1 MANFNKAFNFRG
13 GFQVDTDVFIVRGQ
27 NVGIGSTIPNERLVV
42 DGTILA
48 KSVGVDSI
56 SVLRSDVGILTVT
69 ESLDVGIETG
79 SGLPFPLGT
88 PQVRITTGII
98 TAANPAIGLVTYYG
112 DGGKLL
118 NLPTSQWV
126 DIDVGLGYTSI
137 YSAGNVGVD
146 TVDPRFAF
154 QVGGVPFTAI
164 SGLSTEGRGVGIDT
178 GSIWAT
184 DDITLGGNLVIGGD
198 TELTG
203 GISIGGTLPSSID
216 GDLIVGG
223 TVSIGSTLYVA
234 GIVTAQEFAGIGSLI
249 TVINAD
255 NIAIGSIAPDRY
267 GDLIL
272 TKEVIADRFIG
283 TATSAEDLTSDAQ
296 ISIDTIE
303 ANVINAIDRF
313 TTLTGNITVGHNDTG
328 LTGDID
334 LRKTAADATIYSL
347 ADPAFGARVFVG
359 HEREESSNNGFA
371 GIRFGGNVASSP
383 LSGVNDLDLVNFD
396 VGNVN
401 FYLHEGN
408 PSTGTTG
415 SFRWINGQLD
425 IILADLSKDGG
436 FTLAGN
442 GNPLLPTFEV
452 TTGFST
458 FKGAATFDTTV
469 DVVGN
474 ATFGGDVSVVGEISF
489 GSILFDG
496 PVQVPSLLVDTT
508 ILLGSDPTVG
518 GTGVLISSNGTVS
531 SSNSFTVGSSI
542 ISSSGINANNINST
556 TATLGSL
563 TSTSI
568 TAGSIVNSSNN
579 FNIQSN
585 GSATFDSIT
594 ANSLSIPTINVASL
608 TTGNLTVNTSLSS
621 PSANIDAIDSTSI
634 ATATIDAT
642 SIDVVTLESDTV
654 SCLTINPEGGATEI
668 SVGANLNLFNN
679 TLIGAIDGG
688 VASGSPGAGNVL
700 FFSDANGLSIVVRAA
715 NFETLPPQDQIIGTI
730 TLPYDL

>member
-42 DGTILA
+42 DGRIQA
-48 KSVGVDSI
+48 DSVGVNSI

-79 SGLPFPLGT
+79 SGLPFPLGV
-88 PQVRITTGII
+88 PQVRITTGVI

-112 DGGKLL
+112 DGGQLL
-118 NLPTSQWV
+118 NLPTSQWI

-154 QVGGVPFTAI
+154 QVGGVPFNAI
-164 SGLSTEGRGVGIDT
+164 SGLSTDERGVGIDT

-184 DDITLGGNLVIGGD
+184 DDITLGGKLVIGGD
-198 TELTG
+198 IELTG
-203 GISIGGTLPSSID
+203 GISIGGTLPSAID
-216 GDLIVGG
+216 GDLTVGG

-234 GIVTAQEFAGIGSLI
+234 GIVTAQEFAGIGSQI
-249 TVINAD
+249 TLINAD
-255 NIAIGSIAPDRY
+255 NIGLGSISSDRY
-267 GDLIL
+267 GDLIV

-313 TTLTGNITVGHNDTG
+313 TTLTGNITVGHNDSG

-334 LRKTAADATIYSL
+334 LRKTAADSTIYSL
-347 ADPAFGARVFVG
+347 TDPAFGARVFVG
-359 HEREESSNNGFA
+359 HEREESNNNGFA
-371 GIRFGGNVASSP
+371 GIRFGGNAASAP
-383 LSGVNDLDLVNFD
+383 LSGLNDLDLVNFD

-408 PSTGTTG
+408 PSTGTSG
-415 SFRWINGQLD
+415 RFRWINGQLD
-425 IILADLSKDGG
+425 IVLADLSKDGG

-452 TTGFST
+452 SSGFST

-474 ATFGGDVSVVGEISF
+474 ATFGGDVNVVGEISF

-518 GTGVLISSNGTVS
+518 GTGVLISSNGTIS
-531 SSNSFTVGSSI
+531 GSNSFTVGSSI
-542 ISSSGINANNINST
+542 ISTSGINANNINST
-556 TATLGSL
+556 TGTLGSL
-563 TSTSI
+563 TSTNI
-568 TAGSIVNSSNN
+568 TAGSIFSSGNN
-579 FNIQSN
+579 FSILSN
-585 GSATFDSIT
+585 GSATFDSVT
-594 ANSLSIPTINVASL
+594 VNSLSVPTISIA
-608 TTGNLTVNTSLSS
+608 NLTADTLTANFDISS
-621 PSANIDAIDSTSI
+621 PSGTITTINSSTINTDTINANG
-634 ATATIDAT
+634 
-642 SIDVVTLESDTV
+642 IDVVNLDADNLSCITLAAQGSAQIAVDSD
-654 SCLTINPEGGATEI
+654 INL
-668 SVGANLNLFNN
+668 SNN
-679 TLIGAIDGG
+679 VLIGAIDGG
-688 VASGSPGAGNVL
+688 IGSGGVGNIL
-700 FFSDANGLSIVVRAA
+700 FFTDSTTLTIVIRDP
-715 NFETLPPQDQIIGTI
+715 NFASLPTEDQIVGTV
-730 TLPYDL
+730 TLPYDPSP